1 MLCFLFASV
10 CKKFGKAQWCPPLP
24 RLSLSRRV
32 STGKQPG
39 PASRAC
45 SLRKHTGPELSRA
58 LLLVSGPCCPEIL
71 NHFLIRCTTPHVHFV
86 LDPTNYVTCSEIGLF
101 NLTVLLCLCTCTASS
116 RDGDWMLGARAGLAL
131 LPRITGKPG
140 RVLSRQ

>member
-1 MLCFLFASV
+1 MLRFLFASV
-10 CKKFGKAQWCPPLP
+10 CKKSRKAQWCPPLP

-32 STGKQPG
+32 STESSPDRL
-39 PASRAC
+39 P
-45 SLRKHTGPELSRA
+45 LRKPTGAELSRA

-71 NHFLIRCTTPHVHFV
+71 NHFLIRCTTPHFHFV
-86 LDPTNYVTCSEIGLF
+86 LDPTNYVTCSEIGLV

-116 RDGDWMLGARAGLAL
+116 RDGDWMLGPRAGLAF